1 MLKIFAFVSLHFI
14 NNVFYST
21 PAPGYF
27 NDDDVIDFM
36 VHWSVGAWPFYN
48 TTDVSKFASK

>member
-1 MLKIFAFVSLHFI
+1 MVFVVIIF
-14 NNVFYST
+14 ST

-48 TTDVSKFASK
+48 TTDVSGPKYRSLNM